1 MIENR
6 LKGSF
11 NQMMENNQQQ
21 NFMNLNYLQMI
32 EKVQKMRNSQ
42 NDMQASNFQQIFNN
56 EALRKYIQSVS
67 QGQHQSNNQVS
78 LSLGHF
84 VFLLILNF
92 KFLVLVYFI

>member
-6 LKGSF
+6 LKGNF

-42 NDMQASNFQQIFNN
+42 NDMQAPNFQQIFNN

-78 LSLGHF
+78 LSLVHL
-84 VFLLILNF
+84 VF
-92 KFLVLVYFI
+92 